1 MPRYHFHL
9 VDRKTVAEQGG
20 QLLEDWSM
28 AIRVA
33 DRLAQELSETRR
45 ELRGKGFKILVT
57 DADGEHVHEA
67 SLDNSN

>member
-1 MPRYHFHL
+1 
-9 VDRKTVAEQGG
+9 
-20 QLLEDWSM
+20 M

-33 DRLAQELSETRR
+33 DRLARELSETRR